1 MTSAAPTRGRQARAT
16 KAEVTNAW
24 RRIRD
29 AAEDGSLLGSALLI
43 ALSEGKPF
51 AHADGGILNL
61 PGHGGWVGDPADP
74 GETIRAAIQ
83 AGTTTRG
90 GDQ

>member
-1 MTSAAPTRGRQARAT
+1 MNSAAPTRGRQARAT
-16 KAEVTNAW
+16 KAEVTKAW
-24 RRIRD
+24 SRIRD
-29 AAEDGSLLGSALLI
+29 AAEDGSLIGSALLI

-61 PGHGGWVGDPADP
+61 PGHGGWVGDAADP

-83 AGTTTRG
+83 AGDANRD